1 MKESKPSRSH
11 WLHIRLTEDEK
22 QFLLTQSKATTC
34 RNTSDYARLVLLKKP
49 VIYRV
54 RNQSQDE
61 LLTEITQLRNELK
74 AIGTNLNQMT
84 RKLHAL
90 SVIADIRQWIQHF
103 HTDKQSLL
111 EPLKEID
118 TEVKKLVRKWLPS

>member
-22 QFLLTQSKATTC
+22 QFLQVQTKSTTC
-34 RNTSDYARLVLLKKP
+34 RNTSDYARLVLLRKP

-84 RKLHAL
+84 RKLHSL
-90 SVIADIRQWIQHF
+90 SVVADLRQWLLLFQ
-103 HTDKQSLL
+103 TDKQRLL
-111 EPLKEID
+111 EPLEAMDSEI
-118 TEVKKLVRKWLPS
+118 KKLVRKWLPS